1 MKKSM
6 TSAVAAAAIL
16 STAMTVG
23 IAHAQIKIG
32 VTVSTTGPAASL
44 GIPEKNTVA
53 MCPTTIAGKSV
64 EYIVLDD
71 ATDTTLAVQNAKKLI
86 SESTVDA
93 IIGSTTTPNSL
104 AMTDVVAEG
113 ETPTISLASSA
124 RIIEPVDAKKAWVFK
139 TPQTDVMMAGAILEH
154 MAKNNIKTLGYVGFN
169 DALGE
174 AFFAEIDKAAA
185 ARKIPLTANERFS
198 PKDTSVTGQALKLI
212 AAKPDAIVIGAS
224 GTPAALP
231 ARTLIEQGYK
241 GKLYFNHGV
250 ANNDFLRV
258 GGKDIEGGFVPASP
272 VIVASQL
279 PDAHPAKKRA
289 LEYVKMYEAAQGA
302 GSVSAFGSYT
312 WDACL
317 ELANA
322 IPQAL
327 KSAQPGSKEFR
338 RALREALEQTKG
350 LEVTNGAVNMS
361 ATDHLGL
368 DARARVMVQIQNG
381 KWMLQN

>member
-1 MKKSM
+1 MV
-6 TSAVAAAAIL
+6 SAIRTVAVPAIL
-16 STAMTVG
+16 SLVLLCGA
-23 IAHAQIKIG
+23 AEAQIKIG
-32 VTVSTTGPAASL
+32 VTVSATGPAASL

-53 MCPTTIAGKSV
+53 MCPKTIAGKSV
-64 EYIVLDD
+64 EYVVLDD
-71 ATDTTLAVQNAKKLI
+71 ATDTTLAVQNTRKLI
-86 SESTVDA
+86 SESGVDA

-104 AMTDVVAEG
+104 AMIDIVAEG
-113 ETPTISLASSA
+113 ETPTLSLASSA

-154 MAKNNIKTLGYVGFN
+154 MAKNNVRTLGYIGFN

-174 AFFAEIDKAAA
+174 AFFVEIDKAAA
-185 ARKIPLTANERFS
+185 ARNISLSANERFS

-231 ARTLIEQGYK
+231 ARTLVEQGYK

-279 PDAHPAKKRA
+279 SDDHPAKKRA
-289 LEYVKMYEAAQGA
+289 QEYTKLYEAAQGA

-327 KSAQPGSKEFR
+327 KTAQPGTREFR
-338 RALREALEQTKG
+338 RALRQALEDTKG
-350 LEVTNGAVNMS
+350 LDVTNGAVNMS
-361 ATDHLGL
+361 KTDHLGL
-368 DARARVMVQIQNG
+368 DSRARVMVQIQNG
-381 KWMLQN
+381 KWVLQN

>member
-1 MKKSM
+1 MNKAF
-6 TSAVAAAAIL
+6 TQGALALGCVALCTAAL
-16 STAMTVG
+16 
-23 IAHAQIKIG
+23 AQVRIG
-32 VTVSTTGPAASL
+32 VTVSATGPAASL

-53 MCPTTIAGKSV
+53 MCPKSAGGKTI
-64 EYIVLDD
+64 EYILLDD
-71 ATDTTLAVQNAKKLI
+71 ATDTTSAVQNTRKLI
-86 SESTVDA
+86 SESKVDA

-104 AMTDVVAEG
+104 AMIDVFSEA
-113 ETPTISLASSA
+113 ETPTVSLASSI
-124 RIIEPVDAKKAWVFK
+124 RIIDPVDAKKAWSFK

-154 MAKNNIKTLGYVGFN
+154 ASANGVKSIGYVGFN

-174 AFFAEIDKAAA
+174 AFFAEIDKAAKG
-185 ARKIPLTANERFS
+185 RNIPLVANERFA

-212 AAKPDAIVIGAS
+212 AAAPDAIVIGAS

-231 ARTLIEQGYK
+231 ASALVERGYK
-241 GKLYFNHGV
+241 GKIYFNHGV

-258 GGKDIEGGFVPASP
+258 GGKDVEGAFVPASP

-289 LEYVKMYEAAQGA
+289 EEYIRLYEASYGP

-322 IPQAL
+322 IPVAL
-327 KSAQPGSKEFR
+327 KSGQPGTVEFR
-338 RALREALEQTKG
+338 RALRDALEATKG
-350 LEVTNGAVNMS
+350 LDVSNGSVTMS
-361 ATDHLGL
+361 KTDHLGL
-368 DARARVMVQIQNG
+368 DSRARVMVQIQNG
-381 KWMLQN
+381 KWVLQR

>member
-1 MKKSM
+1 MNKAIISG
-6 TSAVAAAAIL
+6 AAAAIL
-16 STAMTVG
+16 MLAG
-23 IAHAQIKIG
+23 IAQAQVKIG
-32 VTVSTTGPAASL
+32 VTVSATGPAASL

-53 MCPTTIAGKSV
+53 MCPKSIAGKSV

-71 ATDTTLAVQNAKKLI
+71 ASDTTLAVQNTKKLI
-86 SESTVDA
+86 SEGAVDA

-104 AMTDVVAEG
+104 AMTDIVAEG

-154 MAKNNIKTLGYVGFN
+154 MAQSNVKSIGYVGFN

-185 ARKIPLTANERFS
+185 AHKIPLSANERFS

-212 AAKPDAIVIGAS
+212 ASKPDAIVIGAS

-272 VIVASQL
+272 VIVSAQL
-279 PDAHPAKKRA
+279 PDSHPAKKRA
-289 LEYVKMYEAAQGA
+289 LEYVKIYEAAQGA

-327 KSAQPGSKEFR
+327 KTAQPGTKEFR
-338 RALREALEQTKG
+338 RALREALEQTKA

-361 ATDHLGL
+361 KTDHLGL

-381 KWMLQN
+381 KWVLQN